1 MSYECSINLL
11 TALDWQ
17 RSNAD
22 VIQNLITKKQE
33 WYEAN
38 HCDFWNDWVT
48 DVFNLDTAND
58 FGLSVWAIIL
68 DEPIYGVVHKSPPD
82 YPAWGFGEFM
92 KNFSNGNFGTNS
104 DTGFNFTTEQI
115 RIALKLKAYILHMNG
130 STRDTNAALARI
142 FGADK
147 ITCLDGLDMTLTY
160 VVKNQDIVD
169 FVEQLVARDL
179 LPRPSGVGVKV
190 VLNANVKQ
198 WGFGSNFKN
207 FGNGNFITGVIA

>member
-68 DEPIYGVVHKSPPD
+68 DEPIYWS
-82 YPAWGFGEFM
+82 
-92 KNFSNGNFGTNS
+92 
-104 DTGFNFTTEQI
+104 
-115 RIALKLKAYILHMNG
+115 G
-130 STRDTNAALARI
+130 S
-142 FGADK
+142 
-147 ITCLDGLDMTLTY
+147 
-160 VVKNQDIVD
+160 
-169 FVEQLVARDL
+169 
-179 LPRPSGVGVKV
+179 
-190 VLNANVKQ
+190 
-198 WGFGSNFKN
+198 
-207 FGNGNFITGVIA
+207 